1 MKNLAWI
8 AAASLAVLPW
18 GAHAVTF
25 DCSKARSAPEKLI
38 CSTPD
43 LSQADDH
50 LKLSFEAARARATDK
65 KAFNERAKQEW
76 QRREKTCTDAACV
89 RQWYADQERLYAAP
103 AAVTPAV
110 PAQPAAHPASPAAR
124 PAAQP
129 ATSPL
134 TPDTRP
140 TAAPPPA
147 AAAPNATPGA
157 ATATAGMAAATA
169 ASTSGSTSGST
180 SASTS
185 AHAAPAQATPAPA
198 AANAPEVAATVL
210 YSDYQQ
216 SESAADRKYKGRTIK
231 ISGTVASVTAPANGD
246 PYIEL
251 TAADSAMPKV
261 HLDFPKTA
269 SPRIAEVKKG
279 QKIALPCVV
288 QGLVIGDPV
297 LRCADAP

>member
-1 MKNLAWI
+1 MKSLALI
-8 AAASLAVLPW
+8 AATSLAVLPW

-25 DCSKARSAPEKLI
+25 DCTKARSAPEKLI

-43 LSQADDH
+43 LSRADDH
-50 LKLSFEAARARATDK
+50 LKPIFEAARARATDK
-65 KAFNERAKQEW
+65 KAFNERAKLEW

-103 AAVTPAV
+103 AVATPMM
-110 PAQPAAHPASPAAR
+110 PTQPAPQPASAAAH

-129 ATSPL
+129 ATSPSA
-134 TPDTRP
+134 PGTR
-140 TAAPPPA
+140 PA
-147 AAAPNATPGA
+147 AAPQAAAPAPNATPGM
-157 ATATAGMAAATA
+157 ATATAG
-169 ASTSGSTSGST
+169 
-180 SASTS
+180 STS
-185 AHAAPAQATPAPA
+185 AHAAPAQAAPVPS
-198 AANAPEVAATVL
+198 AANAPEVAATAL

-216 SESAADRKYKGRTIK
+216 SESAADRKYKGKTIK
-231 ISGTVASVTAPANGD
+231 ISGTVAGVTAPANGD

-261 HLDFPKTA
+261 HLDFPRTA
-269 SPRIAEVKKG
+269 SARIGEIKKG

-297 LRCADAP
+297 LSCADAP